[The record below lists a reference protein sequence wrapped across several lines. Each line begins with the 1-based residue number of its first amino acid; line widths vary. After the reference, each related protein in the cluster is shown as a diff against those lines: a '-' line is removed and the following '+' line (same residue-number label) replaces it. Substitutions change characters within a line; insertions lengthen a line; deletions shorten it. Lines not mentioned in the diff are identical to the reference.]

1 MGSLMSIS
9 LLDNF
14 NKLLIMKIAVVGT
27 GYVGLVSGACFAEM
41 GVDVTCVDID
51 EAKMNPM
58 YVMLYLQS
66 ERGRKELSLFAK
78 GVVMQS
84 ISLRDLGNVRI
95 LDIPRSEQ
103 DMLAAQYQELSS
115 KLQNITRQ
123 EEVIKAQIAN
133 LLNAKDT
140 Q

>member
-1 MGSLMSIS
+1 MSK
-9 LLDNF
+9 
-14 NKLLIMKIAVVGT
+14 KLSA
-27 GYVGLVSGACFAEM
+27 
-41 GVDVTCVDID
+41 
-51 EAKMNPM
+51 PP